1 MLRAFVIAA
10 AAAAAGVII
19 LLHGGWAATPAWKL
33 LIPLLVASGFAAWGA
48 INVRSN
54 YFVRTHSKGKR
65 SDKSV
70 ALSFDDGPLT
80 EFTPQILD
88 ILAQFNVR
96 AAFFCIGHR
105 VEQEPALMKRIVG
118 EGHLVGNHSFSHSP
132 TFDLQTTAAMK
143 TDLARA
149 NEVIKSATGL
159 QPRLFRPPYGVTN
172 PMLARAIRKGKFIAV
187 GWSVRSFDTVIK
199 DEDKL
204 FERVTKKIEAGDIFL
219 FHDTAAATVRILPAL
234 IKQLKR
240 DGFAIKR
247 LDELLNIPAYA

>member
-1 MLRAFVIAA
+1 MLRAWVIAA

-19 LLHGGWAATPAWKL
+19 AVHGSWAATPLWM
-33 LIPLLVASGFAAWGA
+33 LLVPVIVATGFATWGA

-54 YFVRTHSKGKR
+54 YFVRTHSKGR
-65 SDKSV
+65 SSDKSV
-70 ALSFDDGPLT
+70 ALSFDDGPAT
-80 EFTPQILD
+80 AYTPQILD
-88 ILAQFNVR
+88 ILSQFNVH

-105 VEQEPALMKRIVG
+105 VEAEPKLMQRIVG

-132 TFDLQTTAAMK
+132 MFDLQSTAAMRA
-143 TDLARA
+143 DLARA
-149 NEVIKSATGL
+149 NEAIKDATGL
-159 QPRLFRPPYGVTN
+159 QPKLFRPPYGVTN
-172 PMLARAIRKGKFIAV
+172 PMLARAVRKGKFIAV
-187 GWSVRSFDTVIK
+187 GWSIRSFDTVIK

-204 FERVTKKIEAGDIFL
+204 FERVTKKIEAGDVFL
-219 FHDTAAATVRILPAL
+219 FHDTCAATVKILPAL